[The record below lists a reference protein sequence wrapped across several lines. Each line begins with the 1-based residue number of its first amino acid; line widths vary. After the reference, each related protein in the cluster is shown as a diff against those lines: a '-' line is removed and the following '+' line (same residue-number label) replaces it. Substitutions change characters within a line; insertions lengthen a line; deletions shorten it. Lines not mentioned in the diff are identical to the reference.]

1 MIRQRTA
8 VARASPLWR
17 LAAAW
22 SAVLVATV
30 VGRAARA
37 QAPPVDQSNDMIAVS
52 ADIVEISGSLQRDMG
67 FAWPQFTAGI
77 TFAEK
82 LPIPGII
89 KVGDFER
96 TTALSTI
103 LKMLEQEGHAQLLS
117 NPKVITKTGT
127 QANFVVG
134 GDQPYPVT
142 NAQGVGVE
150 FKKFGVILNILPAI
164 NPNKKDSIDAQ
175 LQLEVSNPDYS
186 KPVTVGNTS
195 VPSIVT
201 RQVQTEV
208 EIKSGETLVIG
219 GLKSSSKNIAK
230 SRIPFL
236 GRIPVL
242 GALFTTSSVI
252 EEQKSLFLFVTFE
265 IVK

>member
-1 MIRQRTA
+1 MIRQQRNAWVFLGSLWLWFCAVSTA
-8 VARASPLWR
+8 
-17 LAAAW
+17 LA
-22 SAVLVATV
+22 
-30 VGRAARA
+30 
-37 QAPPVDQSNDMIAVS
+37 QDQSNDMIAVS
-52 ADIVEISGSLQRDMG
+52 ADIVEISGSVSRDTG
-67 FAWPQFTAGI
+67 FAWTPFTVGI
-77 TFAEK
+77 NFVEK

-89 KVGDFER
+89 KVNDFER
-96 TTALSTI
+96 VTSLQTS
-103 LKMLEQEGHAQLLS
+103 LKLLETEGKAQLLS
-117 NPKVITKTGT
+117 NPKVITKSGT

-175 LQLEVSNPDYS
+175 LQLEVSNPDFS

-195 VPSIVT
+195 VPSITT

-219 GLKSSSKNIAK
+219 GLKSSAKNVVK
-230 SRIPFL
+230 TRVPFL
-236 GRIPVL
+236 GRIPIL
-242 GALFTTSSVI
+242 GRLFTTTSII

>member
-1 MIRQRTA
+1 MA
-8 VARASPLWR
+8 
-17 LAAAW
+17 
-22 SAVLVATV
+22 LVRHGAF
-30 VGRAARA
+30 A
-37 QAPPVDQSNDMIAVS
+37 QAPAVDQSNEMIAVS
-52 ADIVEISGSLQRDMG
+52 ADIVEISGSIQRDTG

-82 LPIPGII
+82 APIPGII

-96 TTALSTI
+96 ATSLTTI
-103 LKMLEQEGHAQLLS
+103 LKLLEQEGKAQLLS
-117 NPKVITKTGT
+117 NPKVITKSGT

-175 LQLEVSNPDYS
+175 LQLEVSNPDFS

-195 VPSIVT
+195 VPSITT

-219 GLKSSSKNIAK
+219 GLKSSAKNVSK

>member
-1 MIRQRTA
+1 M
-8 VARASPLWR
+8 
-17 LAAAW
+17 
-22 SAVLVATV
+22 
-30 VGRAARA
+30 
-37 QAPPVDQSNDMIAVS
+37 S
-52 ADIVEISGSLQRDMG
+52 ADIVEISGSIQRDTG

-77 TFAEK
+77 SFAEK
-82 LPIPGII
+82 APIPGII

-96 TTALSTI
+96 TTSLSTI
-103 LKMLEQEGHAQLLS
+103 LKLLEQEGKAQLLS
-117 NPKVITKTGT
+117 NPKVITKSGT

-150 FKKFGVILNILPAI
+150 FKKFGVILNILPAV

-175 LQLEVSNPDYS
+175 LQLEVSNPDFS

-195 VPSIVT
+195 VPSITT

-219 GLKSSSKNIAK
+219 GLKSSAKNVSK
-230 SRIPFL
+230 SRIPFI
-236 GRIPVL
+236 GRIPVI
-242 GALFTTSSVI
+242 GALFTTTSII

>member
-1 MIRQRTA
+1 M
-8 VARASPLWR
+8 VAAA
-17 LAAAW
+17 LAAGPAW
-22 SAVLVATV
+22 S
-30 VGRAARA
+30 
-37 QAPPVDQSNDMIAVS
+37 QAPAQDQSNEMIAVS
-52 ADIVEISGSLQRDMG
+52 ADIVEISGSLQRDTG

-77 TFAEK
+77 SFSEK
-82 LPIPGII
+82 TPIPGII

-96 TTALSTI
+96 ATSLTTI
-103 LKMLEQEGHAQLLS
+103 LKLLEQEGKAQLLS
-117 NPKVITKTGT
+117 NPKVITKSGT

-175 LQLEVSNPDYS
+175 LQLEVSNPDFS

-195 VPSIVT
+195 VPAMTT

-219 GLKSSSKNIAK
+219 GLKSSAKNVSK
-230 SRIPFL
+230 SRIPFI